1 MRILL
6 SIAMFVSFLFSVDIN
21 TANVEELATL
31 KGIGAKKAQAIVEY
45 RTTNKCFKSLEELKD
60 VKGIGN
66 SIFAK
71 NEKELS
77 LSPCK

>member
-6 SIAMFVSFLFSVDIN
+6 GMVALVLTLFALDIN
-21 TANVEELATL
+21 TASVEELTQL
-31 KGIGAKKAQAIVEY
+31 KGIGEKKAQAIVAY
-45 RTTNKCFKSLEELKD
+45 RTEQKCFKSLDELQN
-60 VKGIGN
+60 VKGIGEA
-66 SIFAK
+66 FFKK